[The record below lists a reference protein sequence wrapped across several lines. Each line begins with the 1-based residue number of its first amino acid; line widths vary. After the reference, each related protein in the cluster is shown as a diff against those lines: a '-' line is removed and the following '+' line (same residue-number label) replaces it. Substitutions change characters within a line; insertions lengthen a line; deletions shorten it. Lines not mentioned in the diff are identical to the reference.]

1 MSGRDAVRQPLITGT
16 DPVNS
21 KVYMTVAQEDALYD
35 YLDAV
40 RQPFSESEVTAF
52 IRKADSSGIRRL
64 AGEVRAFIDSR
75 RLAFPLPDG
84 RWLSRRACFE
94 SAQFVVA
101 PSRLEILNGILVP
114 GHRCVPFANPIL
126 LPHEYLFRWHGAVI
140 PGTTTEGPPEDFY
153 PFYGLFGE
161 EYAPQYIARDNIDNE
176 AAFNADPY
184 EDPPEVSIHTLDLRT
199 VYRETSF
206 VPGNRFVVRVADWKN
221 GIFDLERVEQCKVDS
236 AALVPWKQAIEAGF
250 AASFDR
256 IGPAASTEE
265 QIAFAYFFG
274 GELTRRIPAYSLEEF
289 LYERTEGIDTVSYGM
304 ETRFWFAGKEIPDE
318 GPWNQDNG
326 PPDKTELEEILAGY
340 GIPIS
345 EYVVQSYV
353 RDALFRNDAVVK
365 TLIERIVPPSISMDA
380 RHQIDLVR
388 YLVELFEEYQSSYN
402 VFTDRAMGPLRQ
414 RVGELHTAVVDLVAR
429 LAKGEAS
436 AAWLPKHTFVILSQI
451 EAHAA
456 HLLEDLDIDEA
467 PEDQELE
474 GMDNSLDGM
483 IETYEDIKER
493 IEESR
498 DTFRRSRISVVKD
511 EPAAV
516 GVSLGRTIQ
525 AALAGTEVWR
535 RFEVPESI
543 SLAELHRVIQKLFSW
558 SGGRLHGFVVDGE
571 VFGPDPGE
579 GERAER
585 DITIGQLAAE
595 GVTELGYDYDYGAEW
610 EVKLTLL
617 HRLAD
622 DNLRGPRCVAGSG
635 AAPPEHIG
643 GPLRYRRF
651 VSALQ
656 KPDGTEKTLALNELG
671 PGFDPDHF
679 DVAGCN
685 QLLSSEAF

>member
-1 MSGRDAVRQPLITGT
+1 
-16 DPVNS
+16 
-21 KVYMTVAQEDALYD
+21 MTVAQEDALYD

-40 RQPFSESEVTAF
+40 LQPFTESDAVAS

-64 AGEVRAFIDSR
+64 AEEVRAFIDSR
-75 RLAFPLPDG
+75 RLAFPRPDG
-84 RWLSRRACFE
+84 SWLSRRGCFE
-94 SAQFVVA
+94 SALFVIA
-101 PSRLEILNGILVP
+101 PTRLEILNGILIP

-126 LPHEYLFRWHGAVI
+126 LPHEYLFRRQGAVI
-140 PGTTTEGPPEDFY
+140 PGTTTEGPPEDLY
-153 PFYGLFGE
+153 PYYSLFGE
-161 EYAPQYIARDNIDNE
+161 EYAPQYIARDNMDNE

-184 EDPPEVSIHTLDLRT
+184 EDPPEVSIHTLDLRA

-206 VPGNRFVVRVADWKN
+206 VPGDRFLVRVADWKS
-221 GIFDLERVEQCKVDS
+221 GIFELEGVQKGKWD
-236 AALVPWKQAIEAGF
+236 ADALAPWKKSLEAGF
-250 AASFDR
+250 AAGFDR

-265 QIAFAYFFG
+265 QIAFAYYFG
-274 GELTRRIPAYSLEEF
+274 GPDTRAVPACSLEEF
-289 LYERTEGIDTVSYGM
+289 LYERTEAIDTVPYGM
-304 ETRFWFAGKEIPDE
+304 ETRFWYAGKEIPDE

-326 PPDKTELEEILAGY
+326 PPDKTELEEVLSSY

-353 RDALFRNDAVVK
+353 RDALFRDDQVMK
-365 TLIERIVPPSISMDA
+365 TLIERIVPPSIPMDA

-388 YLVELFEEYQSSYN
+388 YLVELFDDYQTSYN

-429 LAKGEAS
+429 LDKGEPT

-456 HLLEDLDIDEA
+456 HLLEDLDVDEP

-474 GMDNSLDGM
+474 GMENSLDGM

-498 DTFRRSRISVVKD
+498 DTFRRSRISMVKA
-511 EPAAV
+511 EPAAADAAV
-516 GVSLGRTIQ
+516 GRTIQ
-525 AALAGTEVWR
+525 AALSGTEVWR
-535 RFEVPESI
+535 RFEVPESA
-543 SLAELHRVIQKLFSW
+543 SLADLHRIIQALFSW
-558 SGGRLHGFVVDGE
+558 SGGRLHGFVVDGD

-585 DITIGQLAAE
+585 ETSIGQLVTD
-595 GVTELGYDYDYGAEW
+595 GVTELTYDYDYGAEW

-617 HRLAD
+617 HRLVD
-622 DNLRGPRCVAGSG
+622 DGLKGPRCVAGSG

-651 VSALQ
+651 VSALL
-656 KPDGTEKTLALNELG
+656 KPEGSEKTLARNELG
-671 PGFDPDHF
+671 PGFDPDRF
-679 DVAGCN
+679 DVEGCN
-685 QLLSSEAF
+685 RNLSSMKL